1 MAWLEAIK
9 TRRCRLVGTARVPY
23 RALALKRRERQ
34 EQFGGSYPRAW
45 L

>member
-1 MAWLEAIK
+1 MAWLEAINDK
-9 TRRCRLVGTARVPY
+9 SCRLVGPGRVPY